1 MSWLDAISE
10 AGGEL
15 VDAVSDAGSTW
26 IKGVAQN
33 DIDNKQTASNPD
45 EARPHQVEGQT
56 ADGRPLVSHQGGM
69 NTTYIVMGV
78 GALIVLLL
86 VVMLMKGGK

>member
-26 IKGVAQN
+26 VKGVAEN
-33 DIDNKQTASNPD
+33 DIANKQTASNPD
-45 EARPHQVEGQT
+45 TARPHQVEGQT
-56 ADGRPLVSHQGGM
+56 ADGRPLVSNQGGM

-78 GALIVLLL
+78 GALVLLTL
-86 VVMLMKGGK
+86 AMMLMKGKK